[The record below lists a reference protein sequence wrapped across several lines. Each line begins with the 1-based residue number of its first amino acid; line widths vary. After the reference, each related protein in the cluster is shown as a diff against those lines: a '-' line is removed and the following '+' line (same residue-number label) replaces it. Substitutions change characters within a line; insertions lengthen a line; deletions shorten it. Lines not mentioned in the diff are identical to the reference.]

1 MIKKKSRK
9 TSKSKELKSI
19 AQKKPLLFDLLNNS
33 KYEKFFPFIPLII
46 SLVIGFYYVYY
57 QYSKNGFFGFPL
69 DDPWIH
75 LTFAKNLVE
84 YGAYSFYKNEV
95 ITSGST
101 SPLYTFLAAIIFL
114 LLKNEF
120 ILSYIIGIVSFG
132 VLSFFSYK
140 LAKVESTSSLFALIF
155 SLLIAFQPKLG
166 LISVSGMETTLF
178 IFLLVLSFYLYRKQ
192 KFLELS
198 FALGLTLWARPE
210 GIILIITILLDY
222 LAQNVFHYNEKAKL
236 KKKDL
241 VLFILPLSLI
251 IIGYFIFN
259 FVLSGFIFPN
269 TYAAKINY
277 YYGSNRENFLKNDV
291 LNYFSSGEFSLIAI
305 IFIIS
310 SIVLLIDIV
319 KKKYNS
325 NFVYFLFV
333 IGFILAYYI
342 QLPFSHR
349 FGRYLMP
356 IIPSYLLI
364 VLLGL
369 KIFLY
374 KLHQKGKTDW
384 SRIINIIFSVI
395 IVFVLYKSFL
405 LIPDNRNKL
414 VITSRY
420 HYDRHIKVAEWI
432 RNNTPPDAIIA
443 THDIGA
449 LSFYS
454 NRKIIDMVGLV
465 NLEVIDHLNDK
476 NFSDFMKNY
485 FIEKGVSYFAVFRNW
500 FEVVNQAPVY
510 IPINEYEYFE
520 VFKFDPTRFHIMPRE
535 ASFYNQKA
543 MNFIKNKNYRA
554 ALELLNRS
562 LILDPNSTRTLFLIG
577 TIHDLLNNFKE
588 AEKYFTKALELF
600 PEYPEALYEIA
611 RLKYIENDVQSA
623 KTYVSKLLEVDPAS
637 EFGLKFMITILE
649 KDEKN
654 FEESQKYREMLE
666 KVNAN
671 K

>member
-9 TSKSKELKSI
+9 TSKSKELKLI
-19 AQKKPLLFDLLNNS
+19 AQKKLLLFDLLNDC
-33 KYEKFFPFIPLII
+33 KYEKFFPFIPFII

-57 QYSKNGFFGFPL
+57 QYFENGFFGFPL

-140 LAKVESTSSLFALIF
+140 LAKVESSSSLFALIF

-236 KKKDL
+236 KKKNL
-241 VLFILPLSLI
+241 VSFILPLSLI
-251 IIGYFIFN
+251 IICYFIFN
-259 FVLSGFIFPN
+259 FSLSGSIFPN

-291 LNYFSSGEFSLIAI
+291 LNYFSSGELSLIAI

-310 SIVLLIDIV
+310 SIVFFIDIIN
-319 KKKYNS
+319 KKYNP
-325 NFVYFLFV
+325 NFVYFLFT
-333 IGFILAYYI
+333 IGFVLAYYI

-356 IIPSYLLI
+356 IILSYLLI
-364 VLLGL
+364 ALLGL
-369 KIFLY
+369 KNFLY
-374 KLHQKGKTDW
+374 KIQKKGKTDW
-384 SRIINIIFSVI
+384 SRIINFTFVVI
-395 IVFVLYKSFL
+395 ILFVLYKSFL
-405 LIPDNRNKL
+405 LISDNRNKL

-432 RNNTPPDAIIA
+432 RKNTPPDAIIA

-454 NRKIIDMVGLV
+454 NRKVIDMVGLV
-465 NLEVIDHLNDK
+465 NPEVIEHLNDR
-476 NFSDFMKNY
+476 NFSEFMKKY
-485 FIEKGVSYFAVFRNW
+485 FIEKGVSYFAVIRNW

-520 VFKFDPTRFHIMPRE
+520 VFEFDPIRFHIMSKE
-535 ASFYNQKA
+535 ASFYNQRA

-554 ALELLNRS
+554 ALEFLNRS

-577 TIHDLLNNFKE
+577 TIHELLNNFKE

-600 PEYPEALYEIA
+600 PEYTEALYEIA
-611 RLKYIENDVQSA
+611 RLKYIENDIQSA
-623 KTYVSKLLEVDPAS
+623 KTYVSKLLEIDPSS
-637 EFGLKFMITILE
+637 EFGLKFMIIILE

-654 FEESQKYREMLE
+654 FKESKKYREMLE